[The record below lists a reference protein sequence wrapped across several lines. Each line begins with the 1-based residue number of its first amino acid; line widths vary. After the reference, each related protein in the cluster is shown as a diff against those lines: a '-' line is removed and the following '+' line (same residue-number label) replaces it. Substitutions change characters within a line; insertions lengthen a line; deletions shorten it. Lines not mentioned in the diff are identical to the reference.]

1 MYLRGAGVLKRR
13 ILAVGFLI
21 NLIKVAKNMYFLK
34 EFGKK
39 LGGKIL

>member
-1 MYLRGAGVLKRR
+1 
-13 ILAVGFLI
+13 LAFLI